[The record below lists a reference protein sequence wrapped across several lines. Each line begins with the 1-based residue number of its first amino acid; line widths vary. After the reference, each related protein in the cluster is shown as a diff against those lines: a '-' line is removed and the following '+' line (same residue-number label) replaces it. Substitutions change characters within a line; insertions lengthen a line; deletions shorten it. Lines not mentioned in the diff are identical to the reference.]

1 MIASKPKYLDP
12 QGKLFS
18 VFNVSNFYSNN
29 DLVTESR
36 LMEYSNMYSKNIFY
50 YMNSFLNGLTFEV
63 SINGITKEIFALV
76 AYLPN
81 IIFELCNLNYD
92 EINNSTNIT
101 GATWFENSSV
111 NMNLNVGS
119 NLNVTNILTQKI
131 NSDVIE
137 VNSLNCKNLK
147 LNNRVFTEV
156 VAYFYINSVSLPLK
170 KSTLLSEF
178 GGITI
183 YTLHFTIMSN
193 YRLDCIDIN
202 NNILFS
208 YTNTTDNYIYYKL
221 IPYNASIW
229 KINLYDSM
237 NILI

>member
-12 QGKLFS
+12 QNKLFS
-18 VFNVSNFYSNN
+18 VFNVGNFYSNN
-29 DLVTESR
+29 EYVVVSQ

-63 SINGITKEIFALV
+63 SINGITKEIFSLIS
-76 AYLPN
+76 YLPN
-81 IIFELCNLNYD
+81 IIFELTNISYD
-92 EINNSTNIT
+92 ELNNSTNII
-101 GATWFENSSV
+101 GNSWFQNTSIEQ
-111 NMNLNVGS
+111 NLNIGS

-147 LNNRVFTEV
+147 LNNRVFNEV
-156 VAYFYINSVSLPLK
+156 IGYFYINSVSLPLK

-178 GGITI
+178 NITSI

-208 YTNTTDNYIYYKL
+208 FVNTTDNYIYFKL
-221 IPYNASIW
+221 IPYNINIY

>member
-1 MIASKPKYLDP
+1 MIATKPKYLDP

-29 DLVTESR
+29 EFVTESR
-36 LMEYSNMYSKNIFY
+36 LMEYSNLYSKNIFY
-50 YMNSFLNGLTFEV
+50 YLNSFMNGLTFEV
-63 SINGITKEIFALV
+63 SINGIIKEVFALV

-81 IIFELCNLNYD
+81 SIFEMTNISYD
-92 EINNSTNIT
+92 EENNSTNIIEN
-101 GATWFENSSV
+101 TWFQNTSIEQ
-111 NMNLNVGS
+111 NLNIGS

-137 VNSLNCKNLK
+137 VNDLNCRNLK
-147 LNNRVFTEV
+147 LNNRIFNEV
-156 VAYFYINSVSLPLK
+156 IAYFYINSVSLPLK

-178 GGITI
+178 NITSI
-183 YTLHFTIMSN
+183 YTMHFTIMSN

-208 YTNTTDNYIYYKL
+208 YTNTTDNYIYFKL
-221 IPYNASIW
+221 IPYNANIY
-229 KINLYDSM
+229 KINLYDSV

>member
-18 VFNVSNFYSNN
+18 VFNVGNFYSNN
-29 DLVTESR
+29 EYVVVSQ
-36 LMEYSNMYSKNIFY
+36 LMEYSNLYSKNIFY
-50 YMNSFLNGLTFEV
+50 YLNSFMNGLTFEV
-63 SINGITKEIFALV
+63 SINGIMKEVFALV

-81 IIFELCNLNYD
+81 IIFELTNISYD
-92 EINNSTNIT
+92 ELNNSTNII
-101 GATWFENSSV
+101 GNSWFENTSIEQ
-111 NMNLNVGS
+111 NLNIGS

-178 GGITI
+178 NITSI

-208 YTNTTDNYIYYKL
+208 FVNTTDNYIYFKL
-221 IPYNASIW
+221 IPYNINIY

>member
-18 VFNVSNFYSNN
+18 VFNVGNFYSNN

-63 SINGITKEIFALV
+63 SINNISKEVFSLIS
-76 AYLPN
+76 YLPN
-81 IIFELCNLNYD
+81 IIFELTNISYD
-92 EINNSTNIT
+92 EENNSTNIIEN
-101 GATWFENSSV
+101 TWFQNTSIEQ
-111 NMNLNVGS
+111 NLNIGS

-156 VAYFYINSVSLPLK
+156 IAYFYINSVSLPLK

-178 GGITI
+178 NITSI
-183 YTLHFTIMSN
+183 YTLHFTINSGF
-193 YRLDCIDIN
+193 RLDCIDIN

-221 IPYNASIW
+221 IPYNINIY